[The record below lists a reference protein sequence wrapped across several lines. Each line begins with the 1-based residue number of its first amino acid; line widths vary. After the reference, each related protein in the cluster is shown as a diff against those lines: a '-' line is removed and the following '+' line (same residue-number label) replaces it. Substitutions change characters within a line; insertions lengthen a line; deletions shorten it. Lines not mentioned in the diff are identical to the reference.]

1 MNHGETEIIDFT
13 LDDEDD
19 EPQSIST
26 ATPVQ
31 MLIIEEE
38 PEEPGLSQGSSD
50 VVDPGPVALAEDETK
65 MGNRELLKCLN
76 VDELNKLVKQ
86 MKLKLNSTVC
96 LRHSIL
102 QFDYCI

>member
-1 MNHGETEIIDFT
+1 VKQEETEIIDLT

-26 ATPVQ
+26 TAPVQ
-31 MLIIEEE
+31 TLIIEE
-38 PEEPGLSQGSSD
+38 EEPGLSQGSSD

-65 MGNRELLKCLN
+65 MGNRELLECLN
-76 VDELNKLVKQ
+76 ADELKKLAKQ

-96 LRHSIL
+96 LSFYSTI
-102 QFDYCI
+102 